1 MYRKV
6 TTEGT
11 KMMIRGTR
19 IVPILNPLQ
28 PLVRSLAKDLIAT
41 VASIKGP
48 LALIIVVQDQR
59 EGRGKIILPKPTL
72 LVAIDGQSEEQNRPF
87 LGAISVMNIESTV
100 EMKYFLAHTRAEQ
113 EQPAVVPRKRRNV
126 PFLRMEICNL

>member
-19 IVPILNPLQ
+19 IVPILNQLQ
-28 PLVRSLAKDLIAT
+28 PLIRSLAKDLIAI
-41 VASIKGP
+41 VALIKGP

-113 EQPAVVPRKRRNV
+113 PAVVPRKRRNV
-126 PFLRMEICNL
+126 PFLGMEIWNL